1 MTLMQSLYKGW
12 EPPIKKYLTQTLI
25 KAGTAVTN
33 PNAEN
38 FRIYK
43 SSFLA
48 DTVQ

>member
-1 MTLMQSLYKGW
+1 MQALYKDH
-12 EPPIKKYLTQTLI
+12 ESHIKKYLTQI
-25 KAGTAVTN
+25 KAGIAVIN
-33 PNAEN
+33 SNAEN